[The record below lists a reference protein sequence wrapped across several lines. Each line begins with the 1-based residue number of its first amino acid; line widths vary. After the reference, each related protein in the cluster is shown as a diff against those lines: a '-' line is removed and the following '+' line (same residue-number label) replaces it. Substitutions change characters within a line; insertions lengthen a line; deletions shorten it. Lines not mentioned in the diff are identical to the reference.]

1 MLARTPKN
9 PHEDCHPGTTIPK
22 RATLSDKDK
31 YPLAGQPG
39 SPPGKSEYIIR
50 DKLQPGFYRL
60 YGRRVVTYV
69 AVADGIREGR
79 RRTMKE
85 IIGRVG
91 DPDLTV
97 AKARAKAKAHISA
110 VQAGSRDPVN
120 RKPKAMSLRAAWIEY
135 KADLRKL
142 GRRESTIE
150 FYERN
155 VNLQLKA
162 IADRPLSD
170 LQSKREMR
178 DWFKKIT
185 AKHGK
190 GSANAA
196 ARTLSAIFSFAF
208 KKLDDDNVLTF
219 NPVSALTLNRLG
231 DPVTGKSKGGMVPEQ
246 IPAWGAQYRAMPN
259 RLRAE
264 FHLLCALSGSRPEV
278 LTRVR
283 IEDVD
288 WRRRTLFLDKPKGK
302 ESGVIPLS
310 RPMMRCI
317 CRAIQAGR
325 MEKTGSPYLF
335 PSALSKSGH
344 MEAWT
349 ENRRTTLSQYGRDL
363 RKTFRTLADRLGIP
377 EEQSKA
383 LMLHAANSEGAHNDY
398 LIEDGRALAFRA
410 AQDRISAAI
419 VAAVF
424 PEGEPRTLDDIE
436 PWEQRRPGRPLGWRK
451 VKPGSPHPDVADEM
465 RI

>member
-1 MLARTPKN
+1 MLMKSDAL
-9 PHEDCHPGTTIPK
+9 DYHPGTRIPK
-22 RATLSDKDK
+22 RARLSDKDK

-50 DKLQPGFYRL
+50 DDLQPGFYRL

-69 AVADGIREGR
+69 AVADGVREGR

-91 DPDLTV
+91 DPGLT
-97 AKARAKAKAHISA
+97 ADKARKRAAAHITA
-110 VQAGSRDPVN
+110 VKAGSRDPNN
-120 RKPKAMSLRAAWIEY
+120 RKPKAPSLRSAWAEY
-135 KADLRKL
+135 KADLQTEGRVRK
-142 GRRESTIE
+142 STID

-162 IADRPLSD
+162 IADRPLTE
-170 LQSKREMR
+170 LQKKREMR
-178 DWFKKIT
+178 AWFKKIT
-185 AKHGK
+185 AKHGR

-196 ARTLSAIFSFAF
+196 ARTLSAIFNFAF
-208 KKLDDDNVLTF
+208 KKLDDDNVLVF
-219 NPVSALTLNRLG
+219 NPVKALTLHKLG

-246 IPAWGAQYRAMPN
+246 IPAWGRQYRAMEN

-264 FHLLCALSGSRPEV
+264 FHLFTLLSGSRPEV
-278 LTRVR
+278 LTRIR
-283 IEDVD
+283 LEHID
-288 WRRRTLFLDKPKGK
+288 WRARTLFLDKPKGK
-302 ESGVIPLS
+302 ASGVIPLS

-325 MEKTGSPYLF
+325 MEKAGSLYLF
-335 PSALSKSGH
+335 PSALSKTGH
-344 MEAWT
+344 LEEWK
-349 ENRRTTLSQYGRDL
+349 ENRTTTLAQYGRDL

-377 EEQSKA
+377 TEQSEA
-383 LMLHAANSEGAHNDY
+383 LMLHGTSGSHNVY
-398 LIEDGRALAFRA
+398 LIEDDRTLAFRA

-424 PEGEPRTLDDIE
+424 PEGAPRTLHDIE
-436 PWEQRRPGRPLGWRK
+436 PWAQRRPGRPVGWRK
-451 VKPGSPHPDVADEM
+451 PVALPQPEVQASLNF
-465 RI
+465 